1 MAADVELCLSA
12 ISDGEIKKLEFN
24 KTTPVSPLQA
34 RVATLLACNSRNFE
48 NFNRRYVVKI

>member
-34 RVATLLACNSRNFE
+34 RVATFWPVTREIL
-48 NFNRRYVVKI
+48 KILTEDM